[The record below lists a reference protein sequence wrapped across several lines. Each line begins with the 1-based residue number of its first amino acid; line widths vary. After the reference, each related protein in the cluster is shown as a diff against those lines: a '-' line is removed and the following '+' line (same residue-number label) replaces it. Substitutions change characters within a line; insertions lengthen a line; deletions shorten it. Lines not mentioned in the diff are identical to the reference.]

1 MQEIRV
7 EGRGS
12 DERRGD
18 EDAGYQAEDGE
29 DGGENYGEEVCGG
42 VRAVWE
48 GRERERERE
57 KEEGVLRIMFC
68 GCMTLTAEIPMLL
81 LAMPYAAPML
91 ESTIAQQQPMAPK
104 KDCGV
109 EGWLLDSRWE
119 YEGGGD

>member
-1 MQEIRV
+1 M

-29 DGGENYGEEVCGG
+29 DGGENYREEVCGG
-42 VRAVWE
+42 VRVVGE
-48 GRERERERE
+48 GRERERE

-91 ESTIAQQQPMAPK
+91 ERTIAQQQPMAPK

-109 EGWLLDSRWE
+109 EGWSLDSRRE
-119 YEGGGD
+119 CEEGGD